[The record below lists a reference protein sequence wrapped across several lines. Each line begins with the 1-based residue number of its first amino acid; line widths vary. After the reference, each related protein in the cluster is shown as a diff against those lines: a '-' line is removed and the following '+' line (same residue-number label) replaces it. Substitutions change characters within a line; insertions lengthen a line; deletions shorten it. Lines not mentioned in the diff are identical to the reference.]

1 MGEFTGPATRLADA
15 DYARAATSL
24 GCPVAAVRAVALVE
38 SKGGFLAD
46 KRPKILF
53 ERHIFHRLT
62 EGRFSAA
69 KPAISNPTP
78 GGYRGGAAEY
88 DRLAAALACD
98 RLAALKSASWGAFQI
113 MGFNHKLAGFPD
125 VASFVRAMV
134 SGEAAHLTAFVA
146 FVKASNLADELVRR
160 DWAAFARGYN
170 GPDYRIN
177 RYDEKLAEAY
187 AYFSTVSGSARPV
200 LREGATGVWVEVLQR
215 MLGLNVDGGFGP
227 GTRAAVERF
236 QQRHGLPADGVVGQ
250 RSWVLLLG

>member
-15 DYARAATSL
+15 DYARAAISL
-24 GCPVAAVRAVALVE
+24 GCSVAAVRAVALVE
-38 SKGGFLAD
+38 SKGGFLPD

-53 ERHIFHRLT
+53 ERHIFHRQT
-62 EGRFSAA
+62 GGRFSTAR
-69 KPAISNPTP
+69 PMISNPSP

-88 DRLAAALACD
+88 ERLAEAIACD
-98 RLAALKSASWGAFQI
+98 RTAALKSASWGAFQI
-113 MGFNHKLAGFPD
+113 MGFNHQLAGFPD
-125 VASFVRAMV
+125 VAAFVRAMV
-134 SGEAAHLTAFVA
+134 SGEAAHLSAFVS
-146 FVKASNLADELVRR
+146 FVKKSSLADELVRR

-187 AYFSTVSGSARPV
+187 AFFNTASGNARPV
-200 LREGATGVWVEVLQR
+200 LREGASGLWVEVLQR
-215 MLGLNVDGGFGP
+215 MLGLPVDGGFGP

-236 QQRHGLPADGVVGQ
+236 QQRNGLPADGVVGQ